1 MSDCC
6 DDNCAG
12 DLSGEKK
19 KILLIVLVLNALMF
33 VVEFS
38 LGWLAASTGLMA
50 DSLDMLADAVVYGI
64 SFLVVH
70 GTMQQKAGAALING
84 CLQTLL
90 VFVVLYSV
98 ISHFLAGTVPDSFSM
113 GWVAALALLVNLIC
127 FILLSRYRNGD
138 INLRSTWL
146 CSRNDMVANIG
157 VIVAALLVAVLQA
170 GWPDLLIG
178 CVIALF
184 VLRSALGIIKDSLGV
199 LRRHG

>member
-6 DDNCAG
+6 EDNCAT
-12 DLSGEKK
+12 DLSGDKK

-33 VVEFS
+33 VIEFS
-38 LGWLAASTGLMA
+38 LGWLASSTGLMA

-70 GTMQQKAGAALING
+70 GSIQQKATAALVNG
-84 CLQTLL
+84 CFQTLL

-113 GWVAALALLVNLIC
+113 GWVAALALVVNLIC

-146 CSRNDMVANIG
+146 CSRNDMVANVG
-157 VIVAALLVAVLQA
+157 VIAAALLVTLLQQ

-184 VLRSALGIIKDSLGV
+184 VLRSALGIIRDSLSV
-199 LRRHG
+199 LSRPG